1 MSELDT
7 AAPNTNGK
15 SKHGAAYSDA
25 GQFSPD
31 AVAASMSRGD
41 GGFGRAQR
49 SYYDHPVLRKAHWR
63 WEITWYFFVGG
74 MMSGSAVLS
83 TILDEFGDRDGD
95 DKEMIRN
102 GRYIALAGSAISGV
116 LLIKDLG
123 RPERFLNMM
132 RIFKFKSPMSVG
144 VYALSLFSGMAGLAV
159 ADQLHRDGILP
170 INFGGFLPRI
180 VRNGVFAFASSL
192 MVSYTGVLVSATA
205 IPVWNQ
211 GRRFI
216 PALFVCGGATATCAL
231 NAALLALGG
240 GSPEAIEKL
249 EKFETIAAL
258 AEAAL
263 LLAYERSSGEVGK
276 ALFGGETGKHIKER
290 TLIGGIAIPTL
301 LKLPMLLRKKSSH
314 KTNVAFTLGL
324 AGLALFGGYTLR
336 ATIMEAGRKSADD
349 PRAYLRQV
357 E

>member
-1 MSELDT
+1 MNE
-7 AAPNTNGK
+7 PNTE
-15 SKHGAAYSDA
+15 KHGAAYTDA

-31 AVAASMSRGD
+31 AVAASMARGD
-41 GGFGRAQR
+41 GGFGRAQQ
-49 SYYDHPVLRKAHWR
+49 SYYDHPILRKAHWR
-63 WEITWYFFVGG
+63 WEITWYFFIGG

-95 DKEMIRN
+95 DADMIRN
-102 GRYIALAGSAISGV
+102 ARYIALAGSAVSGV

-132 RIFKFKSPMSVG
+132 RIFKLKSPMSVG

-159 ADQLHRDGILP
+159 ADQLHRDGLLP
-170 INFGGFLPRI
+170 LNVGGFIPRFL
-180 VRNGVFAFASSL
+180 RNALFAFASSL
-192 MVSYTGVLVSATA
+192 MVSYTGVLISATA

-211 GRRFI
+211 GSRFI
-216 PALFVCGGATATCAL
+216 PAIFVCGGATATCAL

-263 LLAYERSSGEVGK
+263 LFAYERTTGETGK
-276 ALFGGETGKHIKER
+276 ALFGGETGKRLRER

-301 LKLPMLLRKKSSH
+301 LKLPMLLRKNAPH
-314 KTNVAFTLGL
+314 KTNVVLTLGL
-324 AGLALFGGYTLR
+324 AGFALFGGYTLR
-336 ATIMEAGRKSADD
+336 ASIMEAGRKSADD
-349 PRAYLRQV
+349 PSAYIRDPQ
-357 E
+357 